1 MREISTGQSVRN
13 FGRVQDAVE
22 IPDLVAVQR
31 TSYER
36 FLQQDV
42 APTKRKC
49 SGLEAIFRE
58 TFPIESY
65 DKKKVLEYLCYEL
78 EKPHYTPIQCRQ
90 LRLTYGYPLKIW
102 CRLHTKEGEDL
113 AEQAM
118 YLGEMPVMIGG
129 GEFIINGAVRVI
141 VSQLHRSP
149 GVDFL
154 IESKEGDRVLHG
166 GRVIPER
173 GSWIEIGVTNKDILV
188 VRIDQS
194 SKIPATILLRA
205 MDPAYSTTE
214 DILRLFYPTKKV
226 PLNKLTPSMWTVKPL
241 VDEES
246 GEIIVKAGAQIS
258 DKVSLVQGAYAK
270 PKAKST
276 KKQTKAKKTKK
287 SAVQIEVID
296 EVRDLL
302 ILNTLAEDDVKS
314 HEQALLKFYM
324 RLRPGNP
331 PNQEKAKTF
340 FAEKFFDSNR
350 YRLGKVGRFRLNR
363 KFNQAIG
370 EDEMILR
377 PEDFLN
383 TMKYIMA
390 LRNNEGEVDDID
402 HLGNRRLRTI
412 DELAA
417 DEIRKGLLKLRRTV
431 QERMS
436 MKRDS
441 EEPLRIA
448 DLVNSKS
455 VSSSINYF
463 FGRGELSQVVD
474 QTNALSQLTHER
486 RLSALGPGG
495 LNRRR
500 AGFEVRDVHISH
512 YGRICPI
519 ETPEGTNIGLIASLA
534 IFAAVDEYGF
544 LLTPYRKVIRSK
556 ATNKV
561 EYLRADEDMKMVI
574 GAPNTFDPRTGRIQ
588 EGRVLAMKN
597 GELAQVASEEVKYVD
612 VSAKQIVGVS
622 ASLIPFLEH
631 DDANRA
637 LMGSNM
643 QRQAVPLLKTEA
655 PLVGTGME
663 VIVGQNSSMV
673 VRAKKGGVVT
683 AVDAS
688 KIVIDHT
695 EEYHL
700 AKFYG
705 LNERTC
711 LNQKPIVELGGRVKT
726 GQIIADGGGTANGV
740 LALGKNILVGF
751 VSFDGFNFEDAIIV
765 SEKLCKDDSFT
776 SIHIDE
782 FTAEVRETRLGKE
795 EFTRDI
801 PNVSERALRN
811 LDEYGVVCEG
821 TRVCPGDILVGKVVP
836 KSKTELTPEEKLLHA
851 IFGRAGEDV
860 KNDSLELPSGYE
872 GVVIKTER
880 FTRRGAGTE
889 EQKKEQAIQ
898 IKEYQQQMRAKECL
912 IFRQMIEA
920 VHNKFEV
927 NIVDPSTR
935 QRVGASSD
943 DDVIYEQVE
952 NFNIKWVK
960 PASLRD
966 DVQKIIERFWA
977 KITEVQEEK
986 KHRIESL
993 KHGDELPSGVLQM
1006 VKIYVAIKR
1015 SLSIGDKMAGRH
1027 GNKGVIAKIMPEE
1040 DMPFLEDGTPL
1051 DILLNPLGVPSRMN
1065 VGQILETHLGWVAK
1079 VLGFNAITPVF
1090 DGAKEDDIQKLT
1102 AEANDLMN
1110 SRKAQLQENKEAP
1123 PTGEFFVNVPAT
1135 LKTQLYDGR
1144 TGEPFDQFATIGYI
1158 YMMKLHHLVDDKIHA
1173 RATGPYS
1180 LITQQPLGGKARTGG
1195 QRFGEMEV
1203 WALEGYGAAYSL
1215 QEMLTVKSDDVE
1227 GRTKIYE
1234 SMVKGQ
1240 NSLEAGTPLSFDVL
1254 CNELRGLGL
1263 NIHLEKKRLGSTTL

>member
-1 MREISTGQSVRN
+1 MRENSASRVIRN
-13 FGRVQDAVE
+13 FGKVRDAVE
-22 IPDLVAVQR
+22 TPDLVAVQR
-31 TSYER
+31 KGYGH
-36 FLQQDV
+36 FLQRDI

-49 SGLEAIFRE
+49 IGLEAIFRE

-65 DKKKVLEYLCYEL
+65 DKKMVLEYLYYEL
-78 EKPHYTPIQCRQ
+78 ENPHYTPMQCRQ

-102 CRLHTKEGEDL
+102 CRLRSKEGEDL

-129 GEFIINGAVRVI
+129 GEFIVNGAVRVI

-173 GSWIEIGVTNKDILV
+173 GSWIEIAVTNKDTMV

-194 SKIPATILLRA
+194 SKIPATVFLRA
-205 MDPAYSTTE
+205 MSADYSTTQ
-214 DILRLFYPTKKV
+214 DIIRLFYPTKKV
-226 PLNKLTPSMWTVKPL
+226 SVAKLTPTMWAVDPI
-241 VDEES
+241 VDEDS
-246 GEIIVKAGAQIS
+246 GEIIVDAGSQIS
-258 DKVSLVQGAYAK
+258 DKVSIVQAAYTKPAGKGA
-270 PKAKST
+270 
-276 KKQTKAKKTKK
+276 KQAKAKKSKA
-287 SAVQIEVID
+287 SIEVVD
-296 EVRDLL
+296 DARDVL
-302 ILNTLAEDDVKS
+302 ILNTLAEDDCES
-314 HEQALLKFYM
+314 HEHALLKFYM

-331 PNQEKAKTF
+331 PNKDKAKTF

-350 YRLGKVGRFRLNR
+350 YRLGKVGRFRINR
-363 KFNQAIG
+363 TFDQSI
-370 EDEMILR
+370 DESETTLR
-377 PEDFLN
+377 PEDFLR

-390 LRNNEGEVDDID
+390 LRNNEGQVDDID

-412 DELAA
+412 EELAA

-436 MKRDS
+436 MKRDA
-441 EEPLRIA
+441 EHTLRIA

-534 IFAAVDEYGF
+534 IFAEIDDYGF
-544 LLTPYRKVIRSK
+544 LLTPYQKVR
-556 ATNKV
+556 NGKV
-561 EYLRADEDMKMVI
+561 TDEIEYLRADDEMKAI
-574 GAPNTFDPRTGRIQ
+574 FAPPSAVEPASGKIK
-588 EGRVLAMKN
+588 EGFVLARQK
-597 GELAQVASEEVKYVD
+597 GELAEVSSNDVDYVD
-612 VSAKQIVGVS
+612 ISPRQIVVVS

-643 QRQAVPLLKTEA
+643 QRQAVPLLKTEP

-663 VIVGQNSSMV
+663 EVVGQYSSMV
-673 VRAKKGGVVT
+673 VRAESSGIVT
-683 AVDAS
+683 EVDAT
-688 KIVIDHT
+688 KVVINRTD
-695 EEYHL
+695 EYEL
-700 AKFYG
+700 AKYIG

-711 LNQKPIVELGGRVKT
+711 LNQEPAVALGQKVKT
-726 GQIIADGGGTANGV
+726 GQIIADGGGTSDGV

-765 SEKLCKDDSFT
+765 SERLCKNDSFT

-795 EFTRDI
+795 EFTCDI

-811 LDEYGVVCEG
+811 LDEHGVVREG
-821 TRVCPGDILVGKVVP
+821 TRVCPDDILVGKVVP

-851 IFGRAGEDV
+851 IFGKAGEDV
-860 KNDSLELPSGYE
+860 KNDSLELPRGYE

-880 FTRRGAGTE
+880 FTRRGGGTD
-889 EQKKEQAIQ
+889 EQKKVIADG
-898 IKEYQQQMRAKECL
+898 IKELEAETRAKECA
-912 IFRQMIEA
+912 IFRQMIETI
-920 VHNKFEV
+920 HEKFKV

-935 QRVGASSD
+935 QKVGVSTND
-943 DDVIYEQVE
+943 EVVYEQIE
-952 NFNIKWVK
+952 NFSIKWLK
-960 PASLRD
+960 PAALRD
-966 DVQKIIERFWA
+966 DAQKIVDKFWA
-977 KITEVQEEK
+977 KIGEVQEERK
-986 KHRIESL
+986 RRIGGL

-1015 SLSIGDKMAGRH
+1015 ALSIGDKMAGRH

-1079 VLGFNAITPVF
+1079 VLGFDAITPVF
-1090 DGAKEDDIQKLT
+1090 DGASEDDIQELT
-1102 AEANDLMN
+1102 AEANEMMAE
-1110 SRKAQLQENKEAP
+1110 RKAELQENKQAP
-1123 PTGEFFVNVPAT
+1123 PSDEFFVRVPET

-1144 TGEPFDQFATIGYI
+1144 TGEPFDQRATIGYI

-1203 WALEGYGAAYSL
+1203 WALEGYGAAFTL

-1240 NSLEAGTPLSFDVL
+1240 NTLEAGTPLSFDVL
-1254 CNELRGLGL
+1254 CNEIRGLGL
-1263 NIHLEKKRLGSTTL
+1263 NIQLEKKRLGSSAF

>member
-1 MREISTGQSVRN
+1 MVSQTVRN
-13 FGRVQDAVE
+13 FGRVRDAVD
-22 IPDLVAVQR
+22 IPDLVAIQR
-31 TSYER
+31 KSYDE
-36 FLQQDV
+36 FLQKDT
-42 APTKRKC
+42 APTRRKC
-49 SGLEAIFRE
+49 FGLEALFRE
-58 TFPIESY
+58 IFPIESY
-65 DKKKVLEYLCYEL
+65 DKNMKLEYLFYEL
-78 EKPHYTPIQCRQ
+78 EKPHYKPTQCRQ
-90 LRLTYGYPLKIW
+90 LHLTYGYPLKIH
-102 CRLHTKEGEDL
+102 CRLSIQGREDST
-113 AEQAM
+113 EQAM
-118 YLGEMPVMIGG
+118 YLGEIPVMIGG

-166 GRVIPER
+166 GRIIPER
-173 GSWIEIGVTNKDILV
+173 GSWIEIGVTHKDILAV
-188 VRIDQS
+188 KIDQS
-194 SKIPATILLRA
+194 SKIPATVFLRA
-205 MDPAYSTTE
+205 INPDYAATAS
-214 DILRLFYPTKKV
+214 ILRLFYATKKV
-226 PLNKLTPSMWTVKPL
+226 PLNKLTPTMWAAEPI
-241 VDEES
+241 VDTET

-258 DKVSLVQGAYAK
+258 DKVSVIQAALTTPKGKTKQG
-270 PKAKST
+270 KAG
-276 KKQTKAKKTKK
+276 KTKK
-287 SAVQIEVID
+287 TSVEIEVI
-296 EVRDLL
+296 EEARDTM
-302 ILNTLAEDDVKS
+302 ILNTIAEDDCPS
-314 HEQALLKFYM
+314 HEQALLRFYM

-331 PNQEKAKTF
+331 PNEEKAKAF

-350 YRLGKVGRFRLNR
+350 YRLGRVGRFRLNR
-363 KFNQAIG
+363 KFNQSVP
-370 EDEMILR
+370 EDEMTLR
-377 PEDFLN
+377 SEDFLN
-383 TMKYIMA
+383 TMKYIVA

-402 HLGNRRLRTI
+402 NLGNRRLRTI

-417 DEIRKGLLKLRRTV
+417 DEIRKGLLKLRKTV

-436 MKRDS
+436 MKRDA
-441 EEPLRIA
+441 EELPRIA

-534 IFAAVDEYGF
+534 IFATIDEYGF
-544 LLTPYRKVIRSK
+544 LLTPYRKVKNSK
-556 ATNKV
+556 VV
-561 EYLRADEDMKMVI
+561 EEVAYLRADEEMMAVF
-574 GAPNTFDPRTGRIQ
+574 APPTAVDPETGKIPK
-588 EGRVLAMKN
+588 GLVLARKR
-597 GELAQVASEEVKYVD
+597 GELAHAADSEVDYVD
-612 VSAKQIVGVS
+612 ISPKQIVGVS

-643 QRQAVPLLKTEA
+643 QRQAVPLLETEP

-663 VIVGQNSSMV
+663 AVVGQNSSMV
-673 VRAKKGGVVT
+673 VRAQSSGVVT
-683 AVDAS
+683 AVDATR
-688 KIVIDHT
+688 IVINQTD
-695 EEYHL
+695 EYEFE
-700 AKFYG
+700 KFIG

-711 LNQKPIVELGGRVKT
+711 LNQKPIVKLGDKVQKD
-726 GQIIADGGGTANGV
+726 QIIADGGGTCDGV
-740 LALGKNILVGF
+740 LALGKNVLVGF

-765 SEKLCKDDSFT
+765 SEKLCRNDSFT

-795 EFTRDI
+795 EFTCDI

-811 LDEYGVVCEG
+811 LDEYGVVREG
-821 TRVCPGDILVGKVVP
+821 TRVCPSDILVGKVVP

-872 GVVIKTER
+872 GVVIKTES
-880 FTRRGAGTE
+880 FTRRGAGSD
-889 EQKKEQAIQ
+889 EQKKALAAQ
-898 IKEYQQQMRAKECL
+898 IKDFEKQMKAKECA

-920 VHNKFEV
+920 VQKKTDV

-935 QRVGASSD
+935 QKVGVSTD
-943 DDVIYEQVE
+943 DEVIYEQIE

-960 PASLRD
+960 PASVRD
-966 DVQKIIERFWA
+966 DVQKIVDKFWS
-977 KITEVQEEK
+977 KITETQEEK
-986 KHRIESL
+986 TRRIEIL

-1006 VKIYVAIKR
+1006 VKVYVAVKR
-1015 SLSIGDKMAGRH
+1015 TLSIGDKIAGRH

-1079 VLGFNAITPVF
+1079 VLGFSAATPVF
-1090 DGAKEDDIQKLT
+1090 DGATESDIQKLT
-1102 AEANDLMN
+1102 AEANELMAR
-1110 SRKAQLQENKEAP
+1110 RKSQLKQQGQVP
-1123 PTGEFFVNVPAT
+1123 PADEFFVTIPNT

-1144 TGEPFDQFATIGYI
+1144 TGEPFDQRATIGYI

-1203 WALEGYGAAYSL
+1203 WALEGYGAAYAL

-1240 NSLEAGTPLSFDVL
+1240 NTLEAGTPLSFDVL
-1254 CNELRGLGL
+1254 CNEIRGLGL
-1263 NIHLEKKRLGSTTL
+1263 NIQLEKKRLGSTAL